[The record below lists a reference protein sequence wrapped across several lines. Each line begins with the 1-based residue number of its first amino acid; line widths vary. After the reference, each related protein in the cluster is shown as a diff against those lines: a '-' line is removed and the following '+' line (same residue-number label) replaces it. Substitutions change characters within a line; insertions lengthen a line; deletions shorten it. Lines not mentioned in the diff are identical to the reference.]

1 LAAVLAD
8 ALAGPAG
15 PQYRIRHTVH
25 FGGGTWVE
33 VAAAP
38 RPPRAADAAR
48 RHGVDPVATKGTD
61 KMASEYWLH
70 GFPIPGQVVDLAVR
84 AEEWGLDGLLLADS
98 ELLVGDPYIELT
110 LAARSTSRLR
120 LGPAV
125 TNPVTRHAAVTAAAV
140 ATLQVESAG
149 RAVAV
154 LGRGDSAVLQ
164 LGLSPARSV
173 ELRQYVTDVRT
184 YLAGGQV
191 SAGPGLSGT
200 MSWYPP
206 YQQPPV
212 PISVAATG
220 PATIR
225 LAARY
230 ADGVEL
236 TVGADPERIRWGIG
250 VARAAADAS
259 EREPHV
265 GAWLNFAINADQATA
280 RNLVRGSAA
289 IFAHFVS
296 EGPLDVLSAD
306 DRSAVEPL
314 RTGYVER
321 DHGLG
326 SAKHTGLLPDEFVDR
341 FAVVGPPHRVV
352 ERLRQLADLGV
363 DRFILVPASRDADP
377 ALVAQSN
384 ELLAREVLPHLR

>member
-1 LAAVLAD
+1 
-8 ALAGPAG
+8 
-15 PQYRIRHTVH
+15 
-25 FGGGTWVE
+25 
-33 VAAAP
+33 
-38 RPPRAADAAR
+38 
-48 RHGVDPVATKGTD
+48 
-61 KMASEYWLH
+61 MASEYWLH

-98 ELLVGDPYIELT
+98 ELLVGDPYIELA
-110 LAARSTSRLR
+110 LAARATSRLR

-125 TNPVTRHAAVTAAAV
+125 TNPATRHAAVTAAAV

-200 MSWYPP
+200 MTWYPP
-206 YQQPPV
+206 YHQPPV

-236 TVGADPERIRWGIG
+236 TVAPTPNGSGGASAWPGGCRRI
-250 VARAAADAS
+250 

-326 SAKHTGLLPDEFVDR
+326 SAKHTGLLPDEFLDR
-341 FAVVGPPHRVV
+341 FAIVGPPHRVV
-352 ERLRQLADLGV
+352 ERLRQLAELGV
-363 DRFILVPASRDADP
+363 ERFILVPASRDADP